1 MSMPGDAAPS
11 GRKDRGLT
19 AASSSAIAQAID
31 FPDIS
36 HAMPKFIVAVAMNK
50 TTAGAGGT
58 VGTCAVLTPSEALVS
73 NRSTRFCGRKRGSFC
88 RKSRMKPTAPA
99 RHVPGQ
105 GSGSQHNFLGGNNGQ
120 TPDTQIDWWCGS
132 DGRCRFA

>member
-36 HAMPKFIVAVAMNK
+36 HAMPEVHRRRRDEQNH
-50 TTAGAGGT
+50 G
-58 VGTCAVLTPSEALVS
+58 
-73 NRSTRFCGRKRGSFC
+73 RCGRHCRNVRG
-88 RKSRMKPTAPA
+88 
-99 RHVPGQ
+99 
-105 GSGSQHNFLGGNNGQ
+105 L
-120 TPDTQIDWWCGS
+120 DT
-132 DGRCRFA
+132 F